1 MREEFCLAW
10 VIAMGKHDHCC
21 VPLCTTRRDDGKM
34 CAFHHFP
41 DKEKKPELREKWI
54 VAIKWDEGEH
64 FAIKSDTVVCSNH
77 FLDKDYAGIIPPRTE
92 EQRRAVAGKRHVYRL
107 TPDAVPFFSSK
118 EKEKA
123 FSARPPPR
131 DRGSAPVAK
140 RPRKEKTLSKEE
152 EEIRTL
158 KGEVERL
165 KLELEKVNSQCD
177 ELKTIVETYKSEKFT
192 YASIRSRSSSDPAS
206 SSTSS
211 LKSSTS
217 TSKQVTLFEFYTG
230 VSPASFDSLW
240 DFLKPSEENVL
251 SHRQAASVGSPH
263 AFAGRKSILSLH
275 DQLFM
280 VLMRLRL
287 GLLERDLAFRFGVS
301 ESTISR
307 LFQKWINYMYLRLGS
322 LPVWPTWERVKETMP
337 ACFRE
342 TYPTMYMI
350 IDATEIRVEIPGS
363 LSLQSQNY
371 SAYKSH
377 TTHKSLLA
385 IAPNGCIIFAS
396 ELYTGS
402 ISDRS
407 IVIECGILELL
418 KSVLPNRSIMADRGF
433 EIQDLLVASGHV
445 LNIPAFRGAD
455 GTLSQQ
461 EVIRTQQIARVRI
474 HVERVIGQLKKTF
487 RIFQG
492 VIPLTLESSVNQ
504 MWLVACMLVNFKGP
518 ITAE

>member
-1 MREEFCLAW
+1 
-10 VIAMGKHDHCC
+10 
-21 VPLCTTRRDDGKM
+21 M

-54 VAIKWDEGEH
+54 VAIKRDEGEH
-64 FAIKSDTVVCSNH
+64 FAITSDTVVCSNH

-123 FSARPPPR
+123 LSARSPPR

-140 RPRKEKTLSKEE
+140 RPRKEKPLSKEE

-263 AFAGRKSILSLH
+263 AFAGRKSTLSLH

-342 TYPTMYMI
+342 TYPTTYMI

-377 TTHKSLLA
+377 IRAYLPLHQTAALSLPVSCTLA
-385 IAPNGCIIFAS
+385 RSATAAS
-396 ELYTGS
+396 LS
-402 ISDRS
+402 
-407 IVIECGILELL
+407 
-418 KSVLPNRSIMADRGF
+418 N
-433 EIQDLLVASGHV
+433 VASW
-445 LNIPAFRGAD
+445 
-455 GTLSQQ
+455 S
-461 EVIRTQQIARVRI
+461 
-474 HVERVIGQLKKTF
+474 
-487 RIFQG
+487 
-492 VIPLTLESSVNQ
+492 
-504 MWLVACMLVNFKGP
+504 C
-518 ITAE
+518 

>member
-1 MREEFCLAW
+1 
-10 VIAMGKHDHCC
+10 
-21 VPLCTTRRDDGKM
+21 M

-41 DKEKKPELREKWI
+41 DKEKKPELRETWI
-54 VAIKWDEGEH
+54 VAIKRDEGEH

-77 FLDKDYAGIIPPRTE
+77 FLDNDYAGIIPPRTE

-107 TPDAVPFFSSK
+107 TPDAVPFFSSQ

-123 FSARPPPR
+123 LSARPPPR

-140 RPRKEKTLSKEE
+140 RPRKEKPLSKVE

-158 KGEVERL
+158 NGEVERL

-192 YASIRSRSSSDPAS
+192 YASIRSRYSSDPAS

-251 SHRQAASVGSPH
+251 SHRQAACVGSPH
-263 AFAGRKSILSLH
+263 AFAGRKSILFLH

-287 GLLERDLAFRFGVS
+287 GLLERDLAFRFGES

-342 TYPTMYMI
+342 TYPTTYMI

-377 TTHKSLLA
+377 TTHKSLLS
-385 IAPNGCIIFAS
+385 IAPNACIIFAS

-474 HVERVIGQLKKTF
+474 HVEKSHWAAKENISY
-487 RIFQG
+487 
-492 VIPLTLESSVNQ
+492 IPGRDPIDPRRQCQSNVVGGLH
-504 MWLVACMLVNFKGP
+504 ACKLQRSNYC
-518 ITAE
+518 